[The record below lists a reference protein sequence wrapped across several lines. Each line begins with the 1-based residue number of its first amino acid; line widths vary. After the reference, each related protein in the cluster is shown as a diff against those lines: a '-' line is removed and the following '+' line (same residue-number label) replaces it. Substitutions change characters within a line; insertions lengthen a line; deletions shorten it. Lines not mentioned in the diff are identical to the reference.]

1 MGRESKEE
9 TGEPRAPLTSDLLV
23 MGTSV
28 QWYAEDTRNV
38 SDFPDCP
45 WAIRFDEKTCIPIT
59 RGDWDW
65 EAGLNND
72 QITEI
77 EYIRDHA
84 LRAVYGNWDFLKKQ
98 RVKEDQICQEKVGMG
113 CLYRGET

>member
-38 SDFPDCP
+38 SDFRIVP
-45 WAIRFDEKTCIPIT
+45 
-59 RGDWDW
+59 
-65 EAGLNND
+65 GLSVLM
-72 QITEI
+72 
-77 EYIRDHA
+77 RK
-84 LRAVYGNWDFLKKQ
+84 LVFL
-98 RVKEDQICQEKVGMG
+98 
-113 CLYRGET
+113 

>member
-45 WAIRFDEKTCIPIT
+45 WAIRFDE
-59 RGDWDW
+59 
-65 EAGLNND
+65 
-72 QITEI
+72 
-77 EYIRDHA
+77 
-84 LRAVYGNWDFLKKQ
+84 
-98 RVKEDQICQEKVGMG
+98 
-113 CLYRGET
+113 

>member
-45 WAIRFDEKTCIPIT
+45 WAIRFDENLYSYNPW
-59 RGDWDW
+59 RL
-65 EAGLNND
+65 GLGSR
-72 QITEI
+72 I
-77 EYIRDHA
+77 E
-84 LRAVYGNWDFLKKQ
+84 Q
-98 RVKEDQICQEKVGMG
+98 
-113 CLYRGET
+113 

>member
-38 SDFPDCP
+38 SDFPDVPGLSVLMRKLYSYNP
-45 WAIRFDEKTCIPIT
+45 WRL
-59 RGDWDW
+59 
-65 EAGLNND
+65 GLGSR
-72 QITEI
+72 I
-77 EYIRDHA
+77 E
-84 LRAVYGNWDFLKKQ
+84 Q
-98 RVKEDQICQEKVGMG
+98 
-113 CLYRGET
+113 

>member
-84 LRAVYGNWDFLKKQ
+84 LRAVYGNWDFLKNKSEKKDQ
-98 RVKEDQICQEKVGMG
+98 FATLLSKENILDMI
-113 CLYRGET
+113 